1 MKYVARLTDWL
12 AAVPLFILLAVFNV
26 AVVMRYWSGQPLQWT
41 EEIAGL
47 LMIWIVMIGG
57 IAAERSDQHLAI
69 PVLVDLLSPKIGA
82 FINLLVSIFSAGF
95 LLYVAHVGLRLAMRV
110 QFKVTDVLRIS
121 YFWIDIAVPVGFVII
136 ALYTLH
142 RGIKT
147 ARTAF
152 QGEAQ

>member
-1 MKYVARLTDWL
+1 MKIIARLTDWL
-12 AAVPLFILLAVFNV
+12 AAVPLFILLVVFNV
-26 AVVMRYWSGQPLQWT
+26 AVVMRYWFGQPLQWT

-57 IAAERSDQHLAI
+57 VAAERTDQHLTI
-69 PVLVDLLSPKIGA
+69 PVLVDLLSPKVGA
-82 FINLLVSIFSAGF
+82 FVNLLVSVLSAGF
-95 LLYVAHVGLRLAMRV
+95 LFYVAYVGLRLAMRV
-110 QFKVTDVLRIS
+110 QFKVTDVLRVS
-121 YFWIDIAVPVGFVII
+121 YFWIDIAVPVGFVVI

-147 ARTAF
+147 ARIAF